1 VLPLVTNCP
10 TSARTCCGSLL
21 ASRDDSTDGR
31 AKLTSRLCKYGHWA
45 LGTVSVFPDALKAN
59 GGMGL
64 NSLGRDHAIRAMA
77 LPFDDGGQDRRLCGI
92 YPSLWVLTQWV
103 LEL

>member
-10 TSARTCCGSLL
+10 TLARNCRGSLL

-45 LGTVSVFPDALKAN
+45 LGTVSFFPDYLKAD

-77 LPFDDGGQDRRLCGI
+77 LPFDDGGQDRRLCGR
-92 YPSLWVLTQWV
+92 YPSLWISTQ
-103 LEL
+103 